1 MSSHALEAARVAA
14 AAGPSR
20 RAAALSARAA
30 VVTSLSDERFVSVAR
45 PSKSAKFILE
55 FFVIR
60 GLTATDDDDSVANC
74 RG

>member
-1 MSSHALEAARVAA
+1 VAA
-14 AAGPSR
+14 AAGSSR

-45 PSKSAKFILE
+45 PSKSAKFILK
-55 FFVIR
+55 FFAIW
-60 GLTATDDDDSVANC
+60 GLTTDDDDSVANC